1 MKNTRKNIINN
12 LKNKKEKENIKKTQ
26 RQIVKNKLKKK
37 IDKQNNNKEI
47 DKLKKKKQ
55 VDFGKINKKQT
66 KNSEIT
72 GNITRKKKVIWELIV
87 AMLLFTLLAGR
98 LAHIQFIKGEELQS
112 MAYMQQTLDRNINPK
127 RGTIYDSTG
136 KNILAVSSTVETITV
151 NPVNIAKENKE
162 KVARALTKIFD
173 LDYETVLKRVTKRS
187 SIETI
192 VKKVD
197 KEKADELRIWMKDN
211 NITSGINIDEDT
223 KRYYPYNNLASQII
237 GFCGSDNQGLDG
249 IEAWYDKELKG
260 SKRKNNKSNRCKR
273 WRNRKLYRKLCASN

>member
-1 MKNTRKNIINN
+1 MNNIRKDIINN
-12 LKNKKEKENIKKTQ
+12 LKNKKENEHIKKTQ
-26 RQIVKNKLKKK
+26 RQIVKNKLKKR
-37 IDKQNNNKEI
+37 IDRQNNNKEI

-55 VDFGKINKKQT
+55 INFGKINKKQS
-66 KNSEIT
+66 KSSEIT

-87 AMLLFTLLAGR
+87 AVFLFTFLAGR
-98 LAHIQFIKGEELQS
+98 LAYIQFIEGEELQS
-112 MAYMQQTLDRNINPK
+112 MAYMAQTLDRNINPK

-151 NPVNIAKENKE
+151 NPVNISKENKE
-162 KVARALTKIFD
+162 KVAEALTRIFD

-192 VKKVD
+192 VKKID

-260 SKRKNNKSNRCKR
+260 SKRKDNKSNRCKR
-273 WRNRKLYRKLCASN
+273 W

>member
-26 RQIVKNKLKKK
+26 RQIVKNKLKKQ

-55 VDFGKINKKQT
+55 VDFGKINKKHS

-87 AMLLFTLLAGR
+87 AMFLFTFLAGR
-98 LAHIQFIKGEELQS
+98 LAYIQFIEGKELQS
-112 MAYMQQTLDRNINPK
+112 MAYMQQTLDRKINPK

-151 NPVNIAKENKE
+151 NPVNIPKENKE
-162 KVARALTKIFD
+162 KVAEALTRIFN

-197 KEKADELRIWMKDN
+197 KEKADELRVWMKDN

-273 WRNRKLYRKLCASN
+273 RRNRKFCRKLCTSN

>member
-1 MKNTRKNIINN
+1 MKNTRKNIVNN
-12 LKNKKEKENIKKTQ
+12 LKNKKENIKKTQ

-112 MAYMQQTLDRNINPK
+112 MAYIGQTLDRNINPK

-162 KVARALTKIFD
+162 KVAEALTKIFD

-223 KRYYPYNNLASQII
+223 KRYYPYNNLASQVI

-249 IEAWYDKELKG
+249 IEAMYDKELKG

-273 WRNRKLYRKLCASN
+273 WRNRKLYRKLCTSN